1 LKLSVGFVG
10 FDGTENKRAIPAIY
24 QVKKAEGVKGDMNI
38 LLRSPHARAKVM
50 LSKFTRMCDVRAFL
64 TDEKERSA
72 WENAGVEIDG
82 DYRNFFEESNLVFV
96 GTPEGQ
102 EAAHVEACLEHGS
115 NTVLMG
121 GAHRIELLNEMA
133 AKGIDIPNKN
143 DYG

>member
-1 LKLSVGFVG
+1 
-10 FDGTENKRAIPAIY
+10 
-24 QVKKAEGVKGDMNI
+24 MNV

-50 LSKFTRMCDVRAFL
+50 LNKFTRMCDVRAFL

-72 WENAGVEIDG
+72 WENAGVKIDG
-82 DYRNFFEESNLVFV
+82 NFRNFFEESNLVFV

-121 GAHRIELLNEMA
+121 GANQSELLNGIISED
-133 AKGIDIPNKN
+133 IDIPNKN
-143 DYG
+143 DYGREFFFGRENYERFQGMLQS